1 MRRTLV
7 KLLRWLGRKMASSAR
22 TDSSAGWVELSP
34 RTRSPG
40 TAELLQELKNTAWT
54 CAALNAAV
62 CASYLPRLYV
72 ATAAG
77 EPAPRCRTRPLDRK
91 ALARIRENPQLPPAV
106 TGAEAIAEVLSHPL
120 LDLLQRVNE
129 EHNGYELMELTTL
142 YQEIFGRA
150 YWHVVLNELGV
161 PESLWI
167 LPSQNVTPRRE
178 TGSRRAADCY
188 EVRHADGTTRLRPDE
203 VIAFR
208 YPDPRNPY
216 AGGLSPLQACFENV
230 CLSSSYL
237 SFKQALWDNHALP
250 HAVISPARV
259 IGEDEAERMQRRFQ
273 ASFGRGQAGK
283 ILLAESDLQVQVLSH
298 SMGDLAALA
307 EHGKTKEDICNA
319 FAVPLSYLV
328 SETNLANLQ
337 AAQLQH
343 LTLAITPR
351 LRRRDQKINE
361 RLLPYYDPTGRLFV
375 QSDNPVPED
384 EDHRLRQQEID
395 LRTGARSINE
405 VRADRNLPP
414 VPWGETPWLPGNWRP
429 IGN

>member
-7 KLLRWLGRKMASSAR
+7 KLLRWLGRKMAVPASP
-22 TDSSAGWVELSP
+22 DSPAGFLDRYQ
-34 RTRSPG
+34 RTRPPG
-40 TAELLQELKNTAWT
+40 NADLLQELKNTAWT

-62 CASYLPRLYV
+62 CASYLPRLYA

-77 EPAPRCRTRPLDRK
+77 EPAPRCRTRPLGRK
-91 ALARIRENPQLPPAV
+91 ALEQIRANPHLPPAV
-106 TGAEAIAEVLSHPL
+106 ARAEIISEVLSHPL
-120 LDLLQRVNE
+120 LDLLQRVND
-129 EHNGYELMELTTL
+129 EHNGYELLELTTL

-150 YWHVVLNELGV
+150 YWHVVTNELGV

-167 LPSQNVTPRRE
+167 LPSQHVSPRRE
-178 TGSRRAADCY
+178 PGSQRAADFY
-188 EVRHADGTTRLRPDE
+188 EYRHADGTARLRPDE

-230 CLSSSYL
+230 CLSSAYL

-250 HAVISPARV
+250 HAVVSPADV
-259 IGEDEAERMQRRFQ
+259 LGEEEAGRLERQFQ
-273 ASFGRGQAGK
+273 ARFGRGQAGK
-283 ILLAESDLQVQVLSH
+283 ILLAESALQVHILSH

-319 FAVPLSYLV
+319 FAVPLSYLT

-343 LTLAITPR
+343 LALAITPR

-361 RLLPYYDPTGRLFV
+361 RLLPYYDPTGRLFA

-395 LRTGARSINE
+395 LGTGTRSINE
-405 VRADRNLPP
+405 VRAERNLPP
-414 VPWGETPWLPGNWRP
+414 VAWGEAPWLPDNWKP
-429 IGN
+429 VNS